1 MRLERPEPSLYAWG
15 ITPCP
20 NRPTMEVAV
29 SFKTILAPVC
39 GAARDDLTLAAALTV
54 ARDFDA
60 HVDVLF
66 SRQPASASVPMV
78 GEGIS
83 GAVVEQL
90 MTAAD
95 EEWSRREESAR
106 HAFEKAVG
114 KFDAPLHEEPPGPTT
129 MTAAWR
135 QIVASEEDAV
145 VAMGHLTDLVVL
157 GHARGDDEDAQL
169 ALTLEA
175 ALFQGSRPV
184 LLAPTMP
191 AQRIGGVAAI
201 AWNGSAESARA
212 VAGAMPFLRKADAVH
227 ILTAGTRK
235 TDVSVA
241 EGLSDY
247 LAWQGILAAAKPV
260 EPIEASVG
268 AAVLTTAS
276 DLGADLLVMGGYTHS
291 RLRQLIL
298 GGVTRHVLGNAE
310 LSVLMSH

>member
-1 MRLERPEPSLYAWG
+1 M
-15 ITPCP
+15 T
-20 NRPTMEVAV
+20 
-29 SFKTILAPVC
+29 FKTILAPVA

-66 SRQPASASVPMV
+66 SRPPASAAVPMV

-95 EEWSRREESAR
+95 EEWSRREEAAR
-106 HAFEKAVG
+106 HTFERAVGAFEV
-114 KFDAPLHEEPPGPTT
+114 PLHEEPPGPATA
-129 MTAAWR
+129 TAAWR
-135 QIVASEEDAV
+135 DVIASEEEAV
-145 VAMGHLTDLVVL
+145 VVSGHLSDLVVL
-157 GHARGDDEDAQL
+157 GHERGDEDDAQL
-169 ALTLEA
+169 TLTLET

-184 LLAPTMP
+184 LLAPTRP

-201 AWNGSAESARA
+201 AWNGSAEAARA
-212 VAGAMPFLRKADAVH
+212 VAGALPFLRKADAVH
-227 ILTAGTRK
+227 ILTASTGK
-235 TDVSVA
+235 TDLSVA
-241 EGLSDY
+241 DGLADY

-260 EPIEASVG
+260 EPIVSSVG
-268 AAVLTTAS
+268 AALLTTAS

-310 LSVLMSH
+310 LSVLMTH